1 MRFILAKLGLG
12 SLRNEPAVRAISWQT
27 LISRIGNGLFMTIEV
42 IYFSHVV
49 GFTPAQIAI
58 AIGAGGAASLLM
70 SVPSGVFADRIG
82 AKRAMFVGH
91 MAEAFIL
98 LGMLFVTDLWML
110 IAINVLISI
119 AGTTGHNASSVIIS
133 NMGSTE
139 ERVHIRAAQRAM
151 ANMGIG
157 FGTVIAGFALWLDTT
172 LAYQSVIVLDTLMF
186 IWAATYIF
194 RLPPSPATLKKGEPI
209 SFIALKDWRF
219 LAATLL
225 NGIVSLHFVVQGVA
239 LPLWILHATKVPTW
253 WVSVLFVINTVLV
266 TILQIRFSKGGTDL
280 ISSVK
285 KFRIG
290 TAYLLSCCVVYSLA
304 GHIETWMAI
313 SVLVIGMV
321 VHTIGELYTAAGSWS
336 IGFELAVEKH
346 MGQYQGVYSLGWGL
360 GGTFGPAYVTTCVL
374 GFGIY
379 GWAFMGAVFL
389 ISGIAMHSL
398 VNAHPNA
405 RTSEV
410 NS

>member
-12 SLRNEPAVRAISWQT
+12 SLRNDPAVRAISWQT
-27 LISRIGNGLFMTIEV
+27 LISRVGNGLFMTIEV

-49 GFTPAQIAI
+49 GFTPTEIAI

-70 SVPSGVFADRIG
+70 SVPSGVLADRIG
-82 AKRAMFVGH
+82 AKRAMFLGH

-98 LGMLFVTDLWML
+98 LGMLFVQELWML
-110 IAINVLISI
+110 ILINVLISI

-157 FGTVIAGFALWLDTT
+157 LGTVIAGFALWLDTA
-172 LAYQSVIVLDTLMF
+172 LAYQSVIVLDTLLF
-186 IWAATYIF
+186 IWSATYIF

-225 NGIVSLHFVVQGVA
+225 NGMVSLHFVVQGVA

-285 KFRIG
+285 KFRLG
-290 TAYLLSCCVVYSLA
+290 TAYLLACCVIYSLA
-304 GHIETWMAI
+304 GHIETWIAI

-360 GGTFGPAYVTTCVL
+360 GGTFGPAYVTTAVL
-374 GFGIY
+374 GFGLY

-389 ISGIAMHSL
+389 ICGIAMHSL
-398 VNAHPNA
+398 VQAHPNA
-405 RTSEV
+405 RTSEEAK
-410 NS
+410 

>member
-1 MRFILAKLGLG
+1 
-12 SLRNEPAVRAISWQT
+12 
-27 LISRIGNGLFMTIEV
+27 MTIEV

-49 GFTPAQIAI
+49 GFTPTEIAI

-70 SVPSGVFADRIG
+70 SVPSGVLADRIG
-82 AKRAMFVGH
+82 AKRAMFLGH

-98 LGMLFVTDLWML
+98 LGMLFVQELWML
-110 IAINVLISI
+110 ILINVLISI

-157 FGTVIAGFALWLDTT
+157 LGTVIAGFALWLDTA
-172 LAYQSVIVLDTLMF
+172 LAYQSVIVLDTLLF
-186 IWAATYIF
+186 IWSATYIF

-225 NGIVSLHFVVQGVA
+225 NGMVSLHFVVQGVA

-285 KFRIG
+285 KFRLG
-290 TAYLLSCCVVYSLA
+290 TAYLLACCVIYSLA
-304 GHIETWMAI
+304 GHIETWIAI

-360 GGTFGPAYVTTCVL
+360 GGTFGPAYVTTAVL
-374 GFGIY
+374 GFGLY

-389 ISGIAMHSL
+389 ICGIAMHSL
-398 VNAHPNA
+398 VQAHPNA
-405 RTSEV
+405 RTSEEAK
-410 NS
+410 

>member
-98 LGMLFVTDLWML
+98 LGMLFVSDLWML

>member
-1 MRFILAKLGLG
+1 VRFILAKLGLG
-12 SLRNEPAVRAISWQT
+12 SLRNDPAVRAISWQT

>member
-12 SLRNEPAVRAISWQT
+12 TLRNDPAVRAISWQT
-27 LISRIGNGLFMTIEV
+27 LISRVGNGLFMTIEV

-49 GFTPAQIAI
+49 GFTPAEIAI

-70 SVPSGVFADRIG
+70 SVPSGYLADRIG
-82 AKRAMFVGH
+82 AKRAMFLGH

-98 LGMLFVTDLWML
+98 LGMLFVQELWTL
-110 IAINVLISI
+110 ILINVLISI

-133 NMGSTE
+133 NMGNTE

-157 FGTVIAGFALWLDTT
+157 VGTVIAGFALWLDTA
-172 LAYQSVIVLDTLMF
+172 LAYQSVIVLDTLLFM
-186 IWAATYIF
+186 WSAAYIF

-225 NGIVSLHFVVQGVA
+225 NGMVSLHFVVQGVA

-266 TILQIRFSKGGTDL
+266 TVLQIRFSKGGTDL
-280 ISSVK
+280 LASVK
-285 KFRIG
+285 KFRLG
-290 TAYLLSCCVVYSLA
+290 TAYLLACCVIYSLA
-304 GHIETWMAI
+304 GHIETWIAI

-360 GGTFGPAYVTTCVL
+360 GGTVGPAYVTTWVL

-389 ISGIAMHSL
+389 ICGIAMHVL
-398 VNAHPNA
+398 VKAHPNA
-405 RTSEV
+405 RTS
-410 NS
+410 